1 MQTRTFHG
9 PITPIDLAKAL
20 VAEFNRGNLR
30 AQSFGDGRKAF
41 VQIATPGMPASGGKT
56 AITVQ
61 LAAVED
67 GVLIQLGQQDWIGVA
82 ASLGITALM
91 ALRQP
96 LSLLSRI
103 DDVAEDINS
112 LQLTD
117 RIWQAIDQT
126 ATGMGASFELS
137 ERLRR
142 ITCPFCLTANPVGEP
157 ACVACGAPLGPS
169 QPTVCR
175 SCGFVPPAGAPICP
189 NCGKPIQP

>member
-9 PITPIDLAKAL
+9 PIKPLDLAKAL

-30 AQSFGDGRKAF
+30 AQPFGDHQKAF
-41 VQIATPGMPASGGKT
+41 VQIATPTLPASGGKT

-61 LAAVED
+61 LTAVED
-67 GVLIQLGQQDWIGVA
+67 GVMIQLGQQDWMGVA

-91 ALRQP
+91 ALHRP

-103 DDVAEDINS
+103 DDVAEDISS
-112 LQLTD
+112 LQLID
-117 RIWQAIDQT
+117 RIWQAIDRT
-126 ATGMGASFELS
+126 VTGMGASFELS

-142 ITCPFCLTANPVGEP
+142 ITCPHCLTANPVGEP

-169 QPTVCR
+169 QPKTCR
-175 SCGFVPPAGAPICP
+175 SCGFVPPAGASTCS
-189 NCGKPIQP
+189 NCGKPL